1 MVTKD
6 GPESQMG
13 GVGYAQLEGHWALL
27 TAYSGVIQLCQ
38 QGIDKKVVE
47 VAVFTSCLAVSPL
60 SDVMVVGE
68 SNFVKVS
75 QSLCRY
81 SLWFSWPGLAQNS
94 C

>member
-47 VAVFTSCLAVSPL
+47 VPYSRLL
-60 SDVMVVGE
+60 S
-68 SNFVKVS
+68 S
-75 QSLCRY
+75 QPTVRCY
-81 SLWFSWPGLAQNS
+81 GGG
-94 C
+94 